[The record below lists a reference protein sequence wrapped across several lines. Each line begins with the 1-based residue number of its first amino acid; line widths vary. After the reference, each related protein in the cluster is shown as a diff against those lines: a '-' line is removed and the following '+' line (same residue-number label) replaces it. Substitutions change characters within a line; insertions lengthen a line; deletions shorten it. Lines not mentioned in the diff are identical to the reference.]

1 MESWMQKYENK
12 EEKKYEDILNEKL
25 NKLLNLVDKSTEFME
40 EDMLDALKNI
50 VELYETLKRSGYDFD
65 EKDMILRKKQLAE
78 LRYRRLKQEHMES
91 IDSESWEEY
100 QNEENEEER

>member
-12 EEKKYEDILNEKL
+12 EDKKYEDILNEKL
-25 NKLLNLVDKSTEFME
+25 NKLLNLVDESTKFRE

-50 VELYETLKRSGYDFD
+50 VELCETLKRSGYDFD
-65 EKDMILRKKQLAE
+65 EKDMVLRKKQLAE

>member
-12 EEKKYEDILNEKL
+12 EEEINEDILNEKL
-25 NKLLNLVDKSTEFME
+25 NELLNLVE
-40 EDMLDALKNI
+40 ESSEYREDDMLNVLKDI
-50 VELYETLKRSGYDFD
+50 VELYAIIKRNGYDFD
-65 EKDMILRKKQLAE
+65 EKDMVLRKKQLAE

>member
-12 EEKKYEDILNEKL
+12 EDKKYEDILNEKL
-25 NKLLNLVDKSTEFME
+25 NKFRE

-50 VELYETLKRSGYDFD
+50 VELYETLKRSGYDID
-65 EKDMILRKKQLAE
+65 EKDMVLRKEQLAE